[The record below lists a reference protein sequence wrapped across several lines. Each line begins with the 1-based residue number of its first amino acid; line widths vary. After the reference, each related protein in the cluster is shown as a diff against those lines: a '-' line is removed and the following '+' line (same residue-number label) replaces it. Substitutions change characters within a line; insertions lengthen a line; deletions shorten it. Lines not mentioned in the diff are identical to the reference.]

1 MKFKP
6 VVEAPDQ
13 LQLLT
18 GDDWGP
24 WLIETLKSAEESILF
39 SIYMVSHHWR
49 VPNRFKLDLLE
60 SFNDCARRGLRCRGI
75 LATSESIQS
84 RSPFNQGAATLLM
97 KAGWKIRGIGKP
109 HLLHEKVI
117 LIDQKTAV
125 IGSHNISRASL
136 TTNHETSVAITSQD
150 LAAQVYRLFWERWR
164 AAEPF

>member
-24 WLIETLKSAEESILF
+24 WLIEALKAAQTSVYF

-49 VPNRFKLDLLE
+49 VPNRFRLNLLE
-60 SFNDCARRGLRCRGI
+60 TLAECARRGLNCRGI
-75 LATSESIQS
+75 LAASESIQS
-84 RSPFNQGAATLLM
+84 RSPFNQGAAEALTA
-97 KAGWKIRGIGKP
+97 AGWKIRMMTSP
-109 HLLHEKVI
+109 HLLHEKII
-117 LIDQKTAV
+117 LLDRNTAIV
-125 IGSHNISRASL
+125 GSHNISQASL
-136 TTNHETSVAITSQD
+136 TTNHDTSIAITSPD

-164 AAEPF
+164 TANTF